1 MEDPPSQRRSVRQLR
16 SLVPGGPR
24 GSPRPRPAFPR
35 VASHVG
41 PKDAT
46 GASPADG
53 AGSPKVE
60 PQLRLCLPVPFLRAG
75 RRALFLCRPSEN
87 LAGLDA
93 RLAPGP
99 RRALKITEG
108 SGRLSRLPVM
118 WKKQMRSYSL
128 CVEVFLSRGGKP

>member
-1 MEDPPSQRRSVRQLR
+1 MEDPPSQPRSVRQLR

-24 GSPRPRPAFPR
+24 GSPRPRPASRR

-46 GASPADG
+46 GASPAAG
-53 AGSPKVE
+53 AGSQKVE
-60 PQLRLCLPVPFLRAG
+60 PQPRLCPPVPSCVRGGRHCFAVAPVKT
-75 RRALFLCRPSEN
+75 RRALS
-87 LAGLDA
+87 A

-118 WKKQMRSYSL
+118 WKKQMRPYSL